1 MTITILWTQKSGHF
15 SKVVPKKLLSIL
27 KSWGSTDCCM
37 QVVVVQRW
45 SWKQVWLYY
54 KYSFLFKI
62 YIFVF
67 LIYKNVNLRLEN
79 LLLHLLEEV
88 VVESIR
94 QLLALLRENRETPPR
109 QKSPPIV
116 ILASRN
122 SQGSFKTKKVFEN
135 GYIKYYIIDWEPIKM
150 ILSDFVT

>member
-1 MTITILWTQKSGHF
+1 
-15 SKVVPKKLLSIL
+15 
-27 KSWGSTDCCM
+27 
-37 QVVVVQRW
+37 
-45 SWKQVWLYY
+45 LYY

-62 YIFVF
+62 YIFIF

-135 GYIKYYIIDWEPIKM
+135 GYIKYYIID
-150 ILSDFVT
+150 